1 MNDKALPKIFLI
13 KNGDIIDPIKGERF
27 IGSILINSGR
37 IKKVG
42 KRISAKGATVYDAGG
57 KVVTHGFCDIH
68 VHFREP
74 GREDK
79 ETLATGAEAAIAG
92 GFTQVCAMPNTE
104 PPLDSPESIRFIV
117 EKAAELPVK
126 IHPIGAISVGLKG
139 KELTELSAM
148 VQEGA
153 VAFSDDGIPVMD
165 SGVMRRVLEYA
176 RPLGMPVI
184 NHAEDLT
191 LKLDGQMHEGSW
203 STRLGL
209 AGIPDVSESIMVN
222 RDLELTAMTRGQLHV
237 PHVSSAKSVEW
248 IRGAKV
254 GGLAITAEVT
264 PHHLFF
270 TDKDLHSFD
279 TNYKVAPPIR
289 TEDDRQA
296 LMSAV
301 KDGTIDCIAT
311 DHAPHTVEEKEA
323 PFDWAPCGMIGLE
336 SAFGAVWKVLSGL
349 GMDLEKVIQCLTINP
364 RLVMNFEKD
373 LFSAGTEAELT
384 IIDPDEEWTFAK
396 EHIHSKSRNTPFV
409 GESLKGCIK
418 ATITGGKLFEL

>member
-1 MNDKALPKIFLI
+1 MNDKALPKKFLI

-117 EKAAELPVK
+117 EKAAELPIK

-176 RPLGMPVI
+176 GPLGIPVI

-209 AGIPDVSESIMVN
+209 SGIPDVSESIMVN

>member
-1 MNDKALPKIFLI
+1 MNDKALPKKFLI

-248 IRGAKV
+248 IRGAKD